1 MFRSL
6 ASRLLLTYILVT
18 VLVAILAGLSLLV
31 LLSSTPL
38 ADRLAWQTLQA
49 ETDVLVPRVERAL
62 EQGQADALTSV
73 RLAQRVRSRALVVN
87 AGGETLAQGGM
98 VTLESV
104 DAALA
109 ESALAKGAGQ
119 WETRDALNRRWL
131 YVARTLSTGDLL
143 IVAAPR
149 PTLRTLV
156 AYGDDLLEP
165 LFKAALVGLVVS
177 VLLAWLVSRWVTAPL
192 RRLAGAAQSVAAGHY
207 EQRVPL
213 QGPAEV
219 ESLAA
224 DFNQMVQRVQATQQ
238 GQRDFV
244 ANVSHE
250 LRTPL
255 TSIDGFAQ
263 AILDGTAADRDAQVH
278 AAQVIHEESDR
289 LAQLVDDLLDLARLD
304 AGQMTFQR
312 SPVDLNAV
320 VARVADR
327 LSLRAQARGV
337 RLENEVTGLP
347 MAAGDGDRLAQ
358 VFTNLIDNALKHSP
372 EGGFVRLRGEAS
384 AGNVQ
389 VHVEDSGPGIPAE
402 DLQRIFERFYQVD
415 KARRGGAGRGTG
427 LGLAISRE
435 IVQAHG
441 GRLTAISAPAQGS
454 RFTVELPL
462 DRSAASTVSRHR
474 A

>member
-6 ASRLLLTYILVT
+6 ASRLLLTYLLVT
-18 VLVAILAGLSLLV
+18 VLVALLTGISLLV
-31 LLSSTPL
+31 LLRSTPL
-38 ADRLAWQTLQA
+38 AERLAWQALQA
-49 ETDVLVPRVERAL
+49 EANVVAPRVERAS
-62 EQGQADALTSV
+62 GQNQSEALAAG
-73 RLAQRVRSRALVVN
+73 RLAQRLRSRALVVSPQ
-87 AGGETLAQGGM
+87 GELMAQGGM

-109 ESALAKGAGQ
+109 EAALGNGAGQ
-119 WETRDALNRRWL
+119 GEIQDALGRRWL
-131 YVARTLSTGDLL
+131 YVARTLTTGSTL

-149 PTLRTLV
+149 PTLRALLV
-156 AYGDDLLEP
+156 YGDDLLAP
-165 LFKAALVGLVVS
+165 ILKAALVGLVVS
-177 VLLAWLVSRWVTAPL
+177 VVLAWLVSRWVTAPL
-192 RRLAGAAQSVAAGHY
+192 RRLAGAAQSVAAGRY

-213 QGPAEV
+213 EGPAEV

-224 DFNQMVQRVQATQQ
+224 DFNQMVQHVQATQQ

-263 AILDGTAADRDAQVH
+263 AILDGTAADRDSQIH

-289 LAQLVDDLLDLARLD
+289 LARLVDDLLDLARLD
-304 AGQMTFQR
+304 AGQMTFTR
-312 SPVDLNAV
+312 VPVDLNAL

-327 LSLRAQARGV
+327 LSLRAQERGV

-347 MAAGDGDRLAQ
+347 SVSGDGDWLAQ
-358 VFTNLIDNALKHSP
+358 VFTNLIDNALKHTP
-372 EGGFVRLRGEAS
+372 AGGIVRLRGEAH
-384 AGNVQ
+384 AAQVL
-389 VHVEDSGPGIPAE
+389 VHVEDNGPGIPAE
-402 DLQRIFERFYQVD
+402 DLSRIFERFYQVD
-415 KARRGGAGRGTG
+415 KARRGGVGRGTG

-441 GRLTAISAPAQGS
+441 GQLTAISASGQGS
-454 RFTVELPL
+454 RFTVQLPL
-462 DRSAASTVSRHR
+462 DLSTASTVSRR
-474 A
+474 RP